1 MAVVLQ
7 GKAAETVSGQS
18 SNKQNWEAVRIL
30 DIILNI
36 NHPKFEDYGG
46 YDSIGT
52 IYYTKLNNNIP
63 NEQIWASTAN
73 IAKPLFSH
81 LKYYPLINEIVL
93 IVDTYDKNIYNS
105 SNKSSYYLPQVNIWN
120 HPHHNAL
127 PSVNGLESEATSN
140 DYQQTENGIIR
151 RVEDGSTDIPLG
163 EYFKENSN
171 IKPLLPYEGDMVIE
185 GRFGNSI
192 RFGSTNIGES
202 IPNENKNQWSQI
214 GKTGDPITIIRN
226 GQPEETDKKGW
237 VPLIED
243 SNKDAS
249 IIYMTS
255 NQQITEFTPAS
266 FNQQSFGANIESQTS
281 WDQEL
286 SDPNPPVS
294 RTPVMEEEEEEDN
307 TATLAG
313 IESEPI
319 TSTTYT
325 PASQEEEE
333 EEEDELT
340 PFDRFIGNDEEEWHI
355 IELLEQTEPGPE
367 DFLENPNSSTTSSTT
382 SSTNSSTTS
391 LNDAQ
396 RTAISSIPVS
406 YPATIPNTVE
416 GKNYASLHLH
426 LPISATAM
434 VEKISSQAKNSSKT
448 ILCLHTS
455 NSPPNYTHI
464 EVAAF
469 FMSKWSRHGYDI
481 TIEPNGSCIQ
491 IYEDTGLNSFGV
503 GSPDLIPRGKTES
516 KNKSPKTG
524 PLRVDNANT
533 INITWI
539 GGSKAAGLDMTRQQA
554 AAYKVLIEGYVKKYP
569 DIKIV
574 GHNQFRGKECPWFW
588 VPDYLKLLSNR
599 FNEGDGY
606 GIKPKNIYPATNPM
620 DWGMSTHKEPFIQN
634 AKDVFNITPL
644 KNSTSP
650 PIYDVSDGGLSAAQD
665 EESASVSLNPHP
677 DAYLAEGNVGFYLET
692 QGPKNK
698 IIAKDENMNILSD
711 LGFSFSAS
719 IETLIQ
725 EAKYNAGLT

>member
-30 DIILNI
+30 DIILNM

-52 IYYTKLNNNIP
+52 IYYTKLDNNIP
-63 NEQIWASTAN
+63 KEQLWASTAN

-151 RVEDGSTDIPLG
+151 RVEDGSTNIPLG
-163 EYFKENSN
+163 EYFKEQIN
-171 IKPLLPYEGDMVIE
+171 IKPLLPYEGDMIIE

-202 IPNENKNQWSQI
+202 IPEENKSQWSQTGNI
-214 GKTGDPITIIRN
+214 GDPITIIRN
-226 GQPEETDKKGW
+226 GQPEDTDEKGW
-237 VPLIED
+237 VPIIED
-243 SNKDAS
+243 SNNDAS

-255 NQQITEFTPAS
+255 NQQINGFTPAS
-266 FNQQSFGANIESQTS
+266 LNQQSFGADIESQIP

-286 SDPNPPVS
+286 SDPLPPTTVEPNPEQEQEP
-294 RTPVMEEEEEEDN
+294 EDN
-307 TATLAG
+307 TAV
-313 IESEPI
+313 ESEPI
-319 TSTTYT
+319 TSAAYT
-325 PASQEEEE
+325 PASYTPATTSQTGSQEEEE

-355 IELLEQTEPGPE
+355 IELLDQIEPGTE
-367 DFLENPNSSTTSSTT
+367 YILEYPDSSPFGGWEPSPPNA
-382 SSTNSSTTS
+382 
-391 LNDAQ
+391 AQ

-416 GKNYASLHLH
+416 GKDYASLHLH
-426 LPISATAM
+426 PPISATAM
-434 VEKISSQAKNSSKT
+434 VEKISSQAKNPSKT

-455 NSPPNYTHI
+455 NNPLNYTHI
-464 EVAAF
+464 DVAAF

-481 TIEPNGSCIQ
+481 TIEPNGSCVQ
-491 IYEDTGLNSFGV
+491 IYEDTGPNAFGV

-516 KNKSPKTG
+516 NNKSPKTG
-524 PLRVDNANT
+524 PLRIDNANT

-588 VPDYLKLLSNR
+588 VPDYLKLLSNS
-599 FNEGDGY
+599 FNEGNGY
-606 GIKPKNIYPATNPM
+606 GIKPKNIYPATNPGN
-620 DWGMSTHKEPFIQN
+620 WGMSTHKGPFLQN

-644 KNSTSP
+644 KNH
-650 PIYDVSDGGLSAAQD
+650 I
-665 EESASVSLNPHP
+665 
-677 DAYLAEGNVGFYLET
+677 
-692 QGPKNK
+692 
-698 IIAKDENMNILSD
+698 
-711 LGFSFSAS
+711 
-719 IETLIQ
+719 
-725 EAKYNAGLT
+725 